1 MCYLENVIWLL
12 CNPSKPIDTAIIE
25 QWQPTPIFLPG
36 ASHGWRSLVGYN
48 PWGHKELDTTERLHF
63 YYRTSTLISL
73 FLNQDF
79 SSLWH
84 PFLNKDFKYIRR
96 NKKEIND
103 NKKFLNI
110 FKYSSKCILTY
121 IYMNIYLQRDINIL
135 LYWYIK

>member
-1 MCYLENVIWLL
+1 MDGGAWW
-12 CNPSKPIDTAIIE
+12 AII
-25 QWQPTPIFLPG
+25 
-36 ASHGWRSLVGYN
+36 HGVAES
-48 PWGHKELDTTERLHF
+48 DTTEWLHF
-63 YYRTSTLISL
+63 YYRASTPISL

-121 IYMNIYLQRDINIL
+121 IYMNIYL
-135 LYWYIK
+135 